1 MGLRSAVRRRVG
13 VQSSAAMDAI
23 DDKILRELVR
33 DGRVTNA
40 ELAQRIALSP
50 SACLRR
56 VQELERL
63 GVIKGYRAVLDPAR
77 LGLGFVA
84 YVAIGL
90 SRHTLDEQLGFE
102 QAMKDCPVVR
112 ECHNV
117 TGAFEYLLR
126 VEVADL
132 PAYKRFHADVLG
144 GLPQV
149 SMITSYIVMDSPK
162 DERA

>member
-1 MGLRSAVRRRVG
+1 MYLLAWSTTVVMKIDLVGSRQRGLAMGLNEFAGYLAVAGSAYAAGLVASRFG
-13 VQSSAAMDAI
+13 VH
-23 DDKILRELVR
+23 
-33 DGRVTNA
+33 
-40 ELAQRIALSP
+40 
-50 SACLRR
+50 
-56 VQELERL
+56 
-63 GVIKGYRAVLDPAR
+63 PAPFY

-90 SRHTLDEQLGFE
+90 SRHTLGEQTGFE
-102 QAMKDCPVVR
+102 QAMKDRPVVR

-162 DERA
+162 DGRG

>member
-1 MGLRSAVRRRVG
+1 MGLRLALGCRQA

-23 DDKILRELVR
+23 DEKILRELVR

-63 GVIKGYRAVLDPAR
+63 GVIKGYRAVLDPAQ

-90 SRHTLDEQLGFE
+90 SRHTLAEQKGFE
-102 QAMKDCPVVR
+102 QAMRDCPVVS

-162 DERA
+162 DDRG

>member
-1 MGLRSAVRRRVG
+1 
-13 VQSSAAMDAI
+13 MDSI
-23 DDKILRELVR
+23 DDKILRELVK

-63 GVIKGYRAVLDPAR
+63 GIIKGYRAVLDPAR

-90 SRHTLDEQLGFE
+90 SRHTLGEQQDFE
-102 QAMKDCPVVR
+102 QAMAACPAVR

-132 PAYKRFHADVLG
+132 AAYKRFHADVLG

-162 DERA
+162 DERG

>member
-1 MGLRSAVRRRVG
+1 MWLRSAARTALG
-13 VQSSAAMDAI
+13 VQSSVAMDSI
-23 DDKILRELVR
+23 DDKILRELCR

-40 ELAQRIALSP
+40 ELAQRVALSP

-90 SRHTLDEQLGFE
+90 SRHTLGEQTGFE

-162 DERA
+162 DGRG

>member
-1 MGLRSAVRRRVG
+1 MGLRLMAPPG
-13 VQSSAAMDAI
+13 AAVQSSAAMDAI
-23 DDKILRELVR
+23 DEKILRELVG
-33 DGRVTNA
+33 DGRLTNA

-90 SRHTLDEQLGFE
+90 SRHTLAEQRGFE
-102 QAMKDCPVVR
+102 QAMRDCPFVR

-117 TGAFEYLLR
+117 TGAFEYLIR

-149 SMITSYIVMDSPK
+149 SMITSYIVMESPK
-162 DERA
+162 DERG

>member
-1 MGLRSAVRRRVG
+1 
-13 VQSSAAMDAI
+13 MDTI
-23 DDKILRELVR
+23 DEKILRELVV

-40 ELAQRIALSP
+40 ELAQRVALSP

-56 VQELERL
+56 VQELERI
-63 GVIKGYRAVLDPAR
+63 GVIKGYRAVLDPAK
-77 LGLGFVA
+77 LGLGFKA

-90 SRHTLDEQLGFE
+90 SRHTLEEQQGFE
-102 QAMKDCPVVR
+102 QAMALCDVVR

-132 PAYKRFHADVLG
+132 PAYKRFHAGVLG
-144 GLPQV
+144 ALPQV

-162 DERA
+162 DERG

>member
-1 MGLRSAVRRRVG
+1 
-13 VQSSAAMDAI
+13 MDAI
-23 DDKILRELVR
+23 DEKILHELGRE
-33 DGRVTNA
+33 GRITNA
-40 ELAQRIALSP
+40 ELAQRVSLSP

-63 GVIKGYRAVLDPAR
+63 GVIKGYRAVLDPGR

-90 SRHTLDEQLGFE
+90 SRHTKAEQVSFE
-102 QAMKDCPVVR
+102 QAMGLCDAVR

-132 PAYKRFHADVLG
+132 PAYKRFHSEVLG
-144 GLPQV
+144 ALPQV
-149 SMITSYIVMDSPK
+149 TMITSYIVMESTK

>member
-1 MGLRSAVRRRVG
+1 MGLRLVAPVG
-13 VQSSAAMDAI
+13 AAVQSSAAMDAI
-23 DDKILRELVR
+23 DEKILRELVG
-33 DGRVTNA
+33 DGRLTNA

-77 LGLGFVA
+77 RGLGFVA

-90 SRHTLDEQLGFE
+90 SRHTLAEQRDFE
-102 QAMKDCPVVR
+102 QAMTDCPVVS

-149 SMITSYIVMDSPK
+149 SMITSYIVMESPK
-162 DERA
+162 DERG

>member
-1 MGLRSAVRRRVG
+1 MGLRSAAQLG
-13 VQSSAAMDAI
+13 ACVQSSVVMDAI
-23 DDKILRELVR
+23 DEKILRELVG
-33 DGRVTNA
+33 DGRLTNA

-63 GVIKGYRAVLDPAR
+63 GVIKGYRAVLDSAR
-77 LGLGFVA
+77 LGVGFVA

-90 SRHTLDEQLGFE
+90 SRHTLDEQLSFE

-144 GLPQV
+144 GLAQV

-162 DERA
+162 DERG

>member
-1 MGLRSAVRRRVG
+1 
-13 VQSSAAMDAI
+13 
-23 DDKILRELVR
+23 RELVKAAPL
-33 DGRVTNA
+33 TNA
-40 ELAQRIALSP
+40 ELAQRIALIPSP
-50 SACLRR
+50 CLRR

-90 SRHTLDEQLGFE
+90 SRHTLAEQKGFE
-102 QAMKDCPVVR
+102 QAMADCPVVR

-117 TGAFEYLLR
+117 TGVFEYLLR

-132 PAYKRFHADVLG
+132 AAYKRFHADV
-144 GLPQV
+144 
-149 SMITSYIVMDSPK
+149 
-162 DERA
+162 

>member
-1 MGLRSAVRRRVG
+1 MWLRSAARTALG
-13 VQSSAAMDAI
+13 VQSSVAMDSI
-23 DDKILRELVR
+23 DDKILRELCR

-40 ELAQRIALSP
+40 ELAQRVALSP

-63 GVIKGYRAVLDPAR
+63 GVIKGYRAVLDPAK
-77 LGLGFVA
+77 LGVGFMA

-102 QAMKDCPVVR
+102 QAMAACAVVR

-132 PAYKRFHADVLG
+132 AAYKRFHADVLG
-144 GLPQV
+144 SLPQV
-149 SMITSYIVMDSPK
+149 SMITSYIVMASPK
-162 DERA
+162 DERG

>member
-1 MGLRSAVRRRVG
+1 
-13 VQSSAAMDAI
+13 MDAI
-23 DDKILRELVR
+23 DDRILRELVK

-40 ELAQRIALSP
+40 ELSQRIALSP

-84 YVAIGL
+84 YVAVGL
-90 SRHTLDEQLGFE
+90 SRHTLDDQLGFE
-102 QAMKDCPVVR
+102 QAMHDCAVVR

-144 GLPQV
+144 SLPQV

-162 DERA
+162 DERG